1 MYARILIA
9 TDGSDLADRAL
20 DHGLQLAKLAGSEVT
35 VVTVTEPATL
45 VGGGYATVA
54 GTVIDPLP
62 QLIEAQDKAA
72 RELLGRAAKTAA
84 DQGITVKTVLVD
96 NNFPAEG
103 IVATAVN
110 IGAELIVMGSH
121 GRRGIEKLVLG
132 SVTQRVLGVVKV
144 PVLVVRD

>member
-35 VVTVTEPATL
+35 IVTVTEPAA
-45 VGGGYATVA
+45 VIGGGYATVA
-54 GTVIDPLP
+54 GTVVDPLP
-62 QLIEAQDKAA
+62 ELIEAQDKAA
-72 RELLGRAAKTAA
+72 RELLERAAKRAA
-84 DQGITVKTVLVD
+84 DQGVIVKTVLVD
-96 NNFPAEG
+96 NSFPAEG

-121 GRRGIEKLVLG
+121 GRRGLNRLLLG
-132 SVTQRVLGVVKV
+132 SQTNNVLAHTTV
-144 PVLVVRD
+144 PVLVTR